1 MRYANHAHARRMPK
15 DDFSCEDVIINQPGD
30 CRRSYLSRGKL
41 WNSPRLWT
49 GCCSILPVHWNGAG
63 GDAGERG
70 PIRLSESGK
79 TPIKPRKLKRAI
91 CPPCFLEPNLC
102 GAEHT
107 SSLAGANEG
116 SGDSEVG
123 NDFSSKRGT
132 PSSPRTPPDPN
143 ASENEK
149 APPGEE
155 TGRDKTEPGVLDIPA
170 S

>member
-1 MRYANHAHARRMPK
+1 MLGTA
-15 DDFSCEDVIINQPGD
+15 
-30 CRRSYLSRGKL
+30 
-41 WNSPRLWT
+41 
-49 GCCSILPVHWNGAG
+49 LPY
-63 GDAGERG
+63 
-70 PIRLSESGK
+70 
-79 TPIKPRKLKRAI
+79 
-91 CPPCFLEPNLC
+91 EPNLC
-102 GAEHT
+102 GTEHIST
-107 SSLAGANEG
+107 LADGANEG

-155 TGRDKTEPGVLDIPA
+155 TGRDETEPGAPDIPV